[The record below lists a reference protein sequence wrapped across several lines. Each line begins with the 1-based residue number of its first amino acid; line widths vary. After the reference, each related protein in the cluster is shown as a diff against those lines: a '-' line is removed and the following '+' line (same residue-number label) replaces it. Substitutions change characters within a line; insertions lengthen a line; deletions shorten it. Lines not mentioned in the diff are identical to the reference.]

1 MRKDIV
7 VEVSAAGRA
16 RLQAIVA
23 DRNSPQ
29 KHAWRAR
36 IILLTAAG
44 LGTVE
49 IMRRTGKSKT
59 SVWRWQERFMNEGI
73 EGLRRD
79 KTRPSRIPPLGPQV
93 AERVVALTQ
102 DDPPGETTHWTAAM
116 MAKAAGISVS
126 SVQRI
131 WRTHGL
137 QPHRVRQF
145 KLSTDPQFAAKLRD
159 IVGLYVDP
167 PAHAIVLSV
176 DEKSQIQALDR
187 TQPGLPLKRGR
198 TGTMT
203 HDYKRNGTTTLFAA
217 LDVLDG
223 KVIGRCMQRHRHQE
237 FIRFLN
243 TIEAEVPVGRI
254 VHVILDNYGPH
265 KHPKTRAWL
274 DRHPRF
280 VFHYTPTSASWLNA
294 VEGFFAK
301 LTRRRLKR
309 GAFGSIVELQA
320 AINRFL
326 RETNDAPKPFTWTAD
341 PDKIIAAV
349 RAPNV
354 RFDPL
359 GRREGK
365 QRQADLLG
373 SPAAMTR
380 RIRSGSEPT
389 PAFRMTAARWFS
401 TVRWLMPSS
410 WAMTLF

>member
-1 MRKDIV
+1 V
-7 VEVSAAGRA
+7 ALAGALHAGR
-16 RLQAIVA
+16 
-23 DRNSPQ
+23 
-29 KHAWRAR
+29 
-36 IILLTAAG
+36 
-44 LGTVE
+44 
-49 IMRRTGKSKT
+49 RR
-59 SVWRWQERFMNEGI
+59 
-73 EGLRRD
+73 GLRRD
-79 KTRPSRIPPLGPQV
+79 KTRPSRIPPLGAEV

-102 DDPPGETTHWTAAM
+102 AAPLGETMHWTAGM
-116 MAKAAGISVS
+116 MAKVTGISVS

-131 WRTHGL
+131 WCAHGL

-145 KLSTDPQFAAKLRD
+145 KLSTDPQFAAKVRD

-187 TQPGLPLKRGR
+187 SQPGLPLKKGR
-198 TGTMT
+198 AGTMT

-243 TIEAEVPVGRI
+243 TIEAEVPAGEI

-280 VFHYTPTSASWLNA
+280 VFHYTPTSCSWLNA

-301 LTRRRLKR
+301 LSKRRLGR
-309 GAFGSIVELQA
+309 GVFRSVVDLQT

-326 RETNDAPKPFTWTAD
+326 RESNDDSKPFIWTAD
-341 PDKIIAAV
+341 PGKIIAAV
-349 RAPNV
+349 KRGHQV
-354 RFDPL
+354 LD
-359 GRREGK
+359 
-365 QRQADLLG
+365 
-373 SPAAMTR
+373 S
-380 RIRSGSEPT
+380 
-389 PAFRMTAARWFS
+389 
-401 TVRWLMPSS
+401 VH
-410 WAMTLF
+410 